1 MSRNRGSGSGPFL
14 MEMVIAAGFFMLCV
28 AVCVSAFVMAD
39 HLSRVGQDVNHGVL
53 AAESLVERVKVGNT
67 GDFGT
72 YEPDEVFGTVF
83 ENWKTKDP
91 EAKAVYQYIKDGGEV
106 RNYQILWDKEWNSYP
121 DTKELEKNGKKLAYV
136 GLITTGV
143 KDQMKE
149 IAVVIFGYGTYG
161 DQIYISLMNQYTPM
175 PAMKDDPQ
183 LSRKVTDRE
192 YDRLLDH
199 AISFGGTNCFIQEGE
214 TAKES
219 FIPEFNGEGI

>member
-121 DTKELEKNGKKLAYV
+121 DTKELEKT
-136 GLITTGV
+136 GLRR
-143 KDQMKE
+143 
-149 IAVVIFGYGTYG
+149 A
-161 DQIYISLMNQYTPM
+161 
-175 PAMKDDPQ
+175 
-183 LSRKVTDRE
+183 
-192 YDRLLDH
+192 DH
-199 AISFGGTNCFIQEGE
+199 YRC
-214 TAKES
+214 
-219 FIPEFNGEGI
+219 

>member
-83 ENWKTKDP
+83 ENW
-91 EAKAVYQYIKDGGEV
+91 
-106 RNYQILWDKEWNSYP
+106 NSYP

-161 DQIYISLMNQYTPM
+161 DQGYKIYHLFAEQYVKP
-175 PAMKDDPQ
+175 
-183 LSRKVTDRE
+183 
-192 YDRLLDH
+192 
-199 AISFGGTNCFIQEGE
+199 
-214 TAKES
+214 
-219 FIPEFNGEGI
+219 

>member
-28 AVCVSAFVMAD
+28 AICVSAFVRAD

-53 AAESLVERVKVGNT
+53 AAESLVERVKAGNT
-67 GDFGT
+67 EDFGT
-72 YEPDEVFGTVF
+72 YEPDEAFGTVF
-83 ENWKTKDP
+83 ENWRTKDP
-91 EAKAVYQYIKDGGEV
+91 EASAVYQSIKDGGEV

-136 GLITTGV
+136 GMITTGV

-161 DQIYISLMNQYTPM
+161 DQGYKI
-175 PAMKDDPQ
+175 
-183 LSRKVTDRE
+183 
-192 YDRLLDH
+192 
-199 AISFGGTNCFIQEGE
+199 
-214 TAKES
+214 
-219 FIPEFNGEGI
+219 

>member
-28 AVCVSAFVMAD
+28 AICVSAFVRAD

-83 ENWKTKDP
+83 ENWRTKDP
-91 EAKAVYQYIKDGGEV
+91 EASAVYQSIKDGGEV

-136 GLITTGV
+136 GMITTGV

-161 DQIYISLMNQYTPM
+161 DQGYKIYHLFAEQYVKP
-175 PAMKDDPQ
+175 
-183 LSRKVTDRE
+183 
-192 YDRLLDH
+192 
-199 AISFGGTNCFIQEGE
+199 
-214 TAKES
+214 
-219 FIPEFNGEGI
+219 

>member
-53 AAESLVERVKVGNT
+53 AAESLVERVKAGNT

-106 RNYQILWDKEWNSYP
+106 RNYQTLWDKEWNSYP

-149 IAVVIFGYGTYG
+149 IAVVIFGYGTCG
-161 DQIYISLMNQYTPM
+161 DQGYKIYHLFAEQYVKP
-175 PAMKDDPQ
+175 
-183 LSRKVTDRE
+183 
-192 YDRLLDH
+192 
-199 AISFGGTNCFIQEGE
+199 
-214 TAKES
+214 
-219 FIPEFNGEGI
+219 